1 MRSVSLIQICSGSRT
16 SPAIYTS
23 LSHLKPRPLT
33 SRKSILTSPPLQTRK
48 MSSTGFSNTDTGSK
62 PADPYKAK
70 NLDRDATT
78 KEKVEDLAA
87 FEKSDTRQ

>member
-1 MRSVSLIQICSGSRT
+1 
-16 SPAIYTS
+16 
-23 LSHLKPRPLT
+23 
-33 SRKSILTSPPLQTRK
+33 

-87 FEKSDTRQ
+87 FEKNTKFGMMTTRDGKTGNLVSRCMAIAAQVRGLPTLLHPVVVHLLTRDHRKPEA